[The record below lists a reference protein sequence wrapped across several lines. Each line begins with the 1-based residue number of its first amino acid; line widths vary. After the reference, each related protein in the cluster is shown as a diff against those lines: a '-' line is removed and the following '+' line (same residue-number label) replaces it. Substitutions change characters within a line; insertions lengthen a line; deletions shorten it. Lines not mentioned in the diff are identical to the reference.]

1 MISRIVFVLLGA
13 ICLVLIPQGKCMK
26 DVHVVNSESITSR
39 SELKMNPAGVCPF
52 IISSFKGNVFCSPNF
67 TLVFIGHCY
76 GYINQTFSGIHH
88 EGYVTTRCPYFA
100 GTETTSLFVRIKKTV
115 PHNLTSNEFC
125 KMVKSSHRAGLLCR
139 DCKKDFGISVLSPN
153 FQCQNCSKF
162 ESQVVNYM
170 KLFGITV
177 IPLTLLFLII
187 TIFHISLTSAPT
199 NAYIFFCHVIT
210 LKVNVLIIESAW
222 ANTLQDKDRSKQL
235 SQFLL
240 FPLYIW
246 NLDFAYY
253 LKTEVACLGKDLKI
267 MHIIFMYYIYATYP
281 MLLILVTFVLVKLH
295 DRNFKPVVYLWKP
308 FYCVFV
314 RLRRNWNVRTS
325 LIDAFA
331 SCILLSYSK
340 VIDISLALINPNPVY
355 DRNGATLYTTL
366 HYDINTQFLS
376 KEHLPFF
383 IIAII
388 VLSTFGLLPPLLL
401 TFYPF
406 RWFQKVLNKLHL
418 SRIQSLYIFLDAFQG
433 CYKNGTAGS
442 PERRYFAGFYFVFR
456 IIIVFVTS
464 FGYTTIPE
472 STTILIAVN
481 ASFLCIIAVFQPYK
495 NGFYNFLD
503 ALIFLILTATNS
515 NILYSFGYSQIHG
528 ELPNA
533 IWPITYTFLLLPTV
547 YMIIYIFYWILTR
560 FRARC
565 CIMRGLRRRFFTGN
579 DYGYERI
586 TEETRTSHESSLTS
600 IENLSDSFPDRLN
613 NPYRYETQSR
623 GIFREQNNSVTS
635 ERRIKGI
642 GSELAH
648 YGALTY

>member
-1 MISRIVFVLLGA
+1 
-13 ICLVLIPQGKCMK
+13 MK
-26 DVHVVNSESITSR
+26 DVMSSESITSR
-39 SELKMNPAGVCPF
+39 SMLKTDPAEVCPSAVSF
-52 IISSFKGNVFCSPNF
+52 FKGNVFCRPNS

-76 GYINQTFSGIHH
+76 GYINQSLSGIHH
-88 EGYVTTRCPYFA
+88 EGYVMTRCPFYA
-100 GTETTSLFVRIKKTV
+100 GTKTTRLFVRIYKTV
-115 PHNLTSNEFC
+115 PPSSTNNVFC
-125 KMVKSSHRAGLLCR
+125 KQISSSHRTGLLCR
-139 DCKKDFGISVLSPN
+139 DCENDFGISVLSPN

-162 ESQVVNYM
+162 ESQVANYM

-187 TIFHISLTSAPT
+187 TIFHIGLTSAPT

-210 LKVNVLIIESAW
+210 LKVNVLIVESAW
-222 ANTLQDKDRSKQL
+222 ANTLQEKSEPL
-235 SQFLL
+235 SELL
-240 FPLYIW
+240 LYPLYIW

-253 LKTEVACLGKDLKI
+253 LKTEVACVGKGLKI
-267 MHIIFMYYIYATYP
+267 MHIIFMYYLYAVYP

-308 FYCVFV
+308 FYCVCV

-340 VIDISLALINPNPVY
+340 IIDVSLALINPNPVY
-355 DRNGATLYTTL
+355 NRNGTTVYTTL

-418 SRIQSLYIFLDAFQG
+418 SRVQSLYIFLDAFQG

-464 FGYTTIPE
+464 FGYITLPE

-503 ALIFLILTATNS
+503 ALIFLILTVTNS
-515 NILYSFGYSQIHG
+515 NTLYAFSYSQING
-528 ELPNA
+528 KLPSA
-533 IWPITYTFLLLPTV
+533 IWPITYTFLLLPTT
-547 YMIIYIFYWILTR
+547 YMMIYVFYWILTR

-565 CIMRGLRRRFFTGN
+565 CVMRRLRRRFYTGN
-579 DYGYERI
+579 EYGYERI
-586 TEETRTSHESSLTS
+586 SEETRTSHESSLAS

-635 ERRIKGI
+635 EHRVKGI

-648 YGALTY
+648 YGAMTY